1 MFSNIIFNKLK
12 FKLDN
17 NFKPLNTKLEEKYKN
32 LYKSNYKYNFEDL
45 KDPEK
50 NQKMIENS
58 FFSNYQRLETMEQ
71 YKKKNLENYD
81 NNDNNCNNN
90 NTMLFIKLL
99 TISIILYSSSKYYLN
114 SKKII
119 HHE

>member
-1 MFSNIIFNKLK
+1 MFSNIISNKLK
-12 FKLDN
+12 FNLDN
-17 NFKPLNTKLEEKYKN
+17 NFNFKPLNPKLEEKYKN

-50 NQKMIENS
+50 KQKMIDNS

-71 YKKKNLENYD
+71 YKKKILENYD
-81 NNDNNCNNN
+81 NNNNA
-90 NTMLFIKLL
+90 MLFIKLL

-114 SKKII
+114 NNFSKII
-119 HHE
+119 HYE